1 MRVFPLPPSAK
12 AVAEGFTSTSAAGKS
27 EIAAV
32 KDELD
37 AAEAELTEAKSEL
50 TAAEAS
56 DNEQKVANA
65 KRDVNRVRE
74 EVESLSKSRNPAQ
87 ARSDRLTESLTDIEL
102 AARSAFSKYTRFVA
116 SAVAILVKKKANLH
130 STYPWYV
137 FHRFSTHLRFCSNLG
152 AHSIFNQSSRD

>member
-87 ARSDRLTESLTDIEL
+87 ARSDRLTPAPHFHAPKIRLPM
-102 AARSAFSKYTRFVA
+102 AKRRFQETG
-116 SAVAILVKKKANLH
+116 LPEGDFL
-130 STYPWYV
+130 Y
-137 FHRFSTHLRFCSNLG
+137 LRG
-152 AHSIFNQSSRD
+152 